1 MKAEI
6 AGLDKAVA
14 EATEQRKDEHQDYI
28 ESVQLSQIAIGLV
41 KKAKNRLNKF
51 YNPTLYKA
59 PPVKKEMTME
69 EKILEAGGFFGQRRL
84 DVAPPPA
91 PETFGDY
98 EKSSGKSSGV
108 LGLMDMI
115 VKELEDDTKDAGFE
129 EKTAQKDYE
138 ELMTDSGETRAAKV
152 KGITQKEE
160 AKARISSKKLSNLEK
175 EKGDLKDI
183 DGINAYEVTLHGDC
197 DFILENYDARREART
212 EEIEAMKNAKAILA
226 GAK

>member
-1 MKAEI
+1 
-6 AGLDKAVA
+6 
-14 EATEQRKDEHQDYI
+14 
-28 ESVQLSQIAIGLV
+28 
-41 KKAKNRLNKF
+41 
-51 YNPTLYKA
+51 
-59 PPVKKEMTME
+59 ME
-69 EKILEAGGFFGQRRL
+69 EKIIQAGAFFAQ
-84 DVAPPPA
+84 VAPPPP

-98 EKSSGKSSGV
+98 EKSSEKSTGV

-152 KGITQKEE
+152 KGITEKEE
-160 AKARISSKKLSNLEK
+160 AKARTSSKKLSNLEK

-183 DGINAYEVTLHGDC
+183 DGIHSYEVTLHGDC

-226 GAK
+226 GAKLLLSECLGDCCSDGL